1 MLCGKENQTA
11 QGHRTCDK
19 LCVITDN
26 LPYKPQFIKGKTTLY
41 GTSLV
46 SPTSNQR
53 GDVDFFLHDDAFWHD
68 LPNMGCIG
76 ADDSTVGDFPE
87 CLSMDFFN
95 NLLDEDSPFPAHGE
109 ICAPL
114 EDMSDDFSDSDWESS
129 SSSTPLSSR
138 KYIPLYSGLDD
149 ALFGAMW

>member
-1 MLCGKENQTA
+1 MLCGKENQAA

-53 GDVDFFLHDDAFWHD
+53 GDVDFFLRDGDAFWED
-68 LPNMGCIG
+68 LPNMRCIG

-95 NLLDEDSPFPAHGE
+95 NLLDEDSPFPAHGGMS
-109 ICAPL
+109 APL
-114 EDMSDDFSDSDWESS
+114 EDVSYDLSDSDCSMPESA
-129 SSSTPLSSR
+129 R
-138 KYIPLYSGLDD
+138 KYIPLYRGLDD
-149 ALFGAMW
+149 AWFTTKW